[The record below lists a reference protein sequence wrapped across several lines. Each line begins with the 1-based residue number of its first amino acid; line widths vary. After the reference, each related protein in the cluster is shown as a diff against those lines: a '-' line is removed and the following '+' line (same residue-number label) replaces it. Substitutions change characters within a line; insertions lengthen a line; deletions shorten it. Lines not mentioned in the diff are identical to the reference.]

1 MSDTPEAPVPTA
13 TSGAAPPTPTPTVP
27 QLDPPA
33 TVTTAMPAETTT
45 ATTADAPAP
54 PQPGATP
61 APPVAPAATA
71 EPTPAPAAEP
81 TSAPTAPAAE
91 SAKPEPQNALT
102 GEFTAAEWKAL
113 SEFRKLVP
121 EALVKAYEKPEAKT
135 AAITLWGVRIDPTN
149 LVDAR
154 VSVVLMKFLR
164 ARNLNPTTA
173 SEMFVATL
181 RWREEFNVDAAVKE
195 EFPQDVFGKLG
206 HIFGKDKAGR
216 PVIYNIYGGNQDLEA
231 VFGDVD
237 RFLRWRVA
245 FMEKS
250 LELLDFANVD
260 QAIQIHDYAGVNM
273 SSRTPASKN
282 AASQASN
289 IFSSHYPELLYR
301 KYFVN
306 VPGYMSWLFWIFK
319 SIIPSATFAKMSVVG
334 SGAHSIGKVLLPV
347 IPAEEL
353 PKRYGGKATAEE
365 FETTKE

>member
-1 MSDTPEAPVPTA
+1 
-13 TSGAAPPTPTPTVP
+13 
-27 QLDPPA
+27 
-33 TVTTAMPAETTT
+33 MPAETTT
-45 ATTADAPAP
+45 TNAPAP

-61 APPVAPAATA
+61 VPPAVPAATA
-71 EPTPAPAAEP
+71 EPTPAPAPAPANSAEP
-81 TSAPTAPAAE
+81 AQ
-91 SAKPEPQNALT
+91 PEPQNALT
-102 GEFTAAEWKAL
+102 GEFTGPEWKAL
-113 SEFRKLVP
+113 TEFRKLVP
-121 EALVKAYEKPEAKT
+121 DALVKAYEKSEAKT
-135 AAITLWGVRIDPTN
+135 TAIILWGVRIDPNN

-164 ARNLNPTTA
+164 ARNLNPTAA

-195 EFPQDVFGKLG
+195 EFPEEVFGQLG
-206 HIFGKDKAGR
+206 HIFGKDKQGR

-260 QAIQIHDYAGVNM
+260 QAIQIHDYAGVSM
-273 SSRTPASKN
+273 SNRTPASKN

-289 IFSSHYPELLYR
+289 IFSSHYPELLYK

-347 IPAEEL
+347 IPADEL
-353 PKRYGGKATAEE
+353 PKRYGGKAVAEV
-365 FETTKE
+365 FEEKK